1 MTCKA
6 THKVRYLRN
15 ILSSVPRRQD
25 LTTRPYLPV
34 MNDQQ
39 RYLEGVSTALPLL
52 YHFFFL
58 PLCKDTNHRRRKE
71 SVYKKASY
79 WKGQKSFKAVLTPQ
93 PHAAVSSTGPRLAQ
107 RMLQFQEK
115 VGHCFTLSFSL
126 DTVSGRFLWV
136 FHSLFH
142 CFEAFS
148 SVCFCFNTSISWIFS
163 PFKTVLMRALICIAQ
178 RTQFQ
183 LSEIGMCWCAASA
196 VLDYTYFDLLRY

>member
-1 MTCKA
+1 MINNA
-6 THKVRYLRN
+6 ISRVFPQLFH
-15 ILSSVPRRQD
+15 SSI
-25 LTTRPYLPV
+25 T
-34 MNDQQ
+34 
-39 RYLEGVSTALPLL
+39 
-52 YHFFFL
+52 FFFFHCVRTQTTQEEKNL
-58 PLCKDTNHRRRKE
+58 FI
-71 SVYKKASY
+71 KKASY
-79 WKGQKSFKAVLTPQ
+79 WKSQKSFKAVLSPQ

-163 PFKTVLMRALICIAQ
+163 PFKTILMRALICIAQ